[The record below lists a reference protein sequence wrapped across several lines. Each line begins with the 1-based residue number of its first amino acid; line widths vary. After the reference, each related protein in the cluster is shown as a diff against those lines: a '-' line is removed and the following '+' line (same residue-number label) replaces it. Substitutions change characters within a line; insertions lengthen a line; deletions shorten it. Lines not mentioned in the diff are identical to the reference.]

1 MSWCTYLD
9 KTLRELLFSLEIGRP
24 KKLCYLNLFG
34 KSMKGRQMKM
44 KKWVTTFVCLFFA
57 TAVLLA
63 GGCSKKEEPTKPIA
77 KMAKP
82 AEPERKVEESK
93 SGETKPAT
101 QIIEMMRKYWD
112 AFNANDLD
120 RVMTFFSNDAVYQP
134 GDGKTHKG
142 KAEIRAAFEPQFDYA
157 LGAMRFDEVDRV
169 FDVENRKLTI
179 RYVCR
184 HDISQMKPR
193 GLVMALLK
201 IVGGLVYGEKFG
213 WQGVDVFH
221 FDAEGKIKGKYTYSW
236 FGSRPHFQRELG

>member
-1 MSWCTYLD
+1 
-9 KTLRELLFSLEIGRP
+9 
-24 KKLCYLNLFG
+24 
-34 KSMKGRQMKM
+34 M
-44 KKWVTTFVCLFFA
+44 KKWFFLFLA
-57 TAVLLA
+57 LVLA
-63 GGCSKKEEPTKPIA
+63 INIAAMGIGCKAKEPTKPIA

-82 AEPERKVEESK
+82 PEPGRKVEEAK
-93 SGETKPAT
+93 PAEAKPAT
-101 QIIEMMRKYWD
+101 QIVETIKKYWD

-120 RVMTFFSNDAVYQP
+120 TVMTCFSDDSIYQP

-157 LGAMRFDEVDRV
+157 FGAMQCDEVDRV

-201 IVGGLVYGEKFG
+201 IVARLVYGEKFG

-221 FDAEGKIKGKYTYSW
+221 FDADGKIKGKFTYAW
-236 FGSRPHFQRELG
+236 YGLRMHLQRELG

>member
-1 MSWCTYLD
+1 
-9 KTLRELLFSLEIGRP
+9 
-24 KKLCYLNLFG
+24 
-34 KSMKGRQMKM
+34 M
-44 KKWVTTFVCLFFA
+44 KKWITLFVCLFFA
-57 TAVLLA
+57 IAVLMA
-63 GGCSKKEEPTKPIA
+63 GGCSKKEEATKPIA
-77 KMAKP
+77 KVVKP
-82 AEPERKVEESK
+82 SEPEKKAEGGK
-93 SGETKPAT
+93 SAEVKPAT
-101 QIIEMMRKYWD
+101 QIIDTINKYMD

-120 RVMTFFSNDAVYQP
+120 TVMTCFSDDAIYQP

-157 LGAMRFDEVDRV
+157 FGSMRFDELDRII
-169 FDVENRKLTI
+169 DVENRKLTI

-201 IVGGLVYGEKFG
+201 IVAPLVYGEKFG

-221 FDAEGKIKGKYTYSW
+221 FDAEGKIKEKYSYSW

>member
-1 MSWCTYLD
+1 MKQWI
-9 KTLRELLFSLEIGRP
+9 TL
-24 KKLCYLNLFG
+24 
-34 KSMKGRQMKM
+34 
-44 KKWVTTFVCLFFA
+44 FVCLFFA
-57 TAVLLA
+57 TAVLIA

-77 KMAKP
+77 KSAKPSDPEKKAEGAKP
-82 AEPERKVEESK
+82 AEA
-93 SGETKPAT
+93 KPAT
-101 QIIEMMRKYWD
+101 QIVETIKKYWD

-120 RVMTFFSNDAVYQP
+120 RVMTFFSDDAVYQP

-157 LGAMRFDEVDRV
+157 LGAMRFDEVDRA

-193 GLVMALLK
+193 GLFMSLGK
-201 IVGGLVYGEKFG
+201 IVVRLVYGEKFG

-221 FDAEGKIKGKYTYSW
+221 FDADGKIKGKFTYGW
-236 FGSRPHFQRELG
+236 YGSRPYLQRELG